1 LLDKLPWRE
10 GEGAGGARQMSP
22 QHTFAN
28 LDLFPFQRAPEH
40 LSHCHWSNALLW
52 ILLPL
57 LHTSAYRR
65 KFRSQTSDNVDKW
78 KSRGGKSQRREQ
90 QQKEDQRRED
100 AGARKGRK
108 VAIHGVFTMVCGSGE
123 SKSRLAK
130 VAGAGPSGQMRDENC
145 TPLWREA
152 HFEVKMYKTP
162 HSRTTFGN

>member
-1 LLDKLPWRE
+1 ME
-10 GEGAGGARQMSP
+10 AGAGTKSKHI
-22 QHTFAN
+22 HTPLPDSFGKIKSSN
-28 LDLFPFQRAPEH
+28 LVRPSCWTNCHGEKVKVPAVLGKCRLNIRLQTLICSRFNEH

-57 LHTSAYRR
+57 LHRSAHRR

-78 KSRGGKSQRREQ
+78 KSRGGKSQRRER

-108 VAIHGVFTMVCGSGE
+108 VAIHCVFPMVCGSGE

-130 VAGAGPSGQMRDENC
+130 VAGAGPSAR
-145 TPLWREA
+145 
-152 HFEVKMYKTP
+152 
-162 HSRTTFGN
+162 